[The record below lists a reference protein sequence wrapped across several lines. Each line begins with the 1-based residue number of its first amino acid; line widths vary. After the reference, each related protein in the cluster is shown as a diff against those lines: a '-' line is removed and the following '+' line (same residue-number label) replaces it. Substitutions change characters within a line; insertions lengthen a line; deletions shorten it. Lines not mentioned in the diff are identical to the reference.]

1 MGMDINI
8 DIAAKSDQGV
18 EYWPCIE
25 RNAIARVNLEGSS
38 RNVHA
43 SMNSVQPVMKLNS
56 TVIASAGTES
66 GIITLKKAVVT
77 LQPSIRAASSNSFG
91 IVSK

>member
-1 MGMDINI
+1 MDIKI
-8 DIAAKSDQGV
+8 DIAEKSDHGV
-18 EYWPCIE
+18 EYSPCIE
-25 RNAIARVNLEGSS
+25 RSAMARVNLAGFS

-43 SMNSVQPVMKLNS
+43 RINSVQPLIKLNK
-56 TVIASAGTES
+56 TVIAKAGTES
-66 GIITLKKAVVT
+66 GMMILKNAVVT